1 MPVRVADDPLT
12 CVVRGTGLILQE
24 VETLE
29 KLLVPETYQRP
40 LR

>member
-1 MPVRVADDPLT
+1 
-12 CVVRGTGLILQE
+12 VRGTGIILQE